1 MEEVPGLY
9 ADRDA
14 WLAALRP
21 GPITYRRAE
30 FLRGGLG
37 ALVGIALAA
46 LAAQAVPGGPAMLP
60 FIVAPMGAS
69 AVLLFA
75 APASPLAQPYSL
87 LVGNVVS
94 TVIGITAAK
103 LFADVTIAASVAVA
117 VAIAV
122 MMALRCVHPP
132 GGACALFTAVGS
144 SAVVEQGYAFAL
156 WPVAVNTV
164 VLLGVAALVNNLTG
178 RPYPHVPPPP
188 PPTVGTDPAPSQRV
202 GVQTEDIR
210 QAIASLD
217 RGLDILPG
225 DVMSLIREAESHA
238 LDRRLGQLRSGTLM
252 ARDVQTAR
260 PADTIYRARMI
271 MNNHHVKV
279 VPVVDDD
286 QRVVGIVTVYDLF
299 NLDVVDLDP
308 ISKIM
313 TSPVT
318 TVRTDTPV
326 SELVALMTDLGLRH
340 LPVVDE
346 QDRLAG
352 IITRT
357 ELIAVL
363 HQALVES

>member
-1 MEEVPGLY
+1 MY
-9 ADRDA
+9 ADRIA
-14 WLAALRP
+14 WRSSLRP
-21 GPITYRRAE
+21 GPIGYRRAD

-46 LAAQAVPGGPAMLP
+46 VAARAVPGGPAMLP

-75 APASPLAQPYSL
+75 APASPLAQPWSL

-94 TVIGITAAK
+94 TAIGVTAGR
-103 LFADVTIAASVAVA
+103 LFDDATLAAAVAVA
-117 VAIAV
+117 VAIPG

-132 GGACALFTAVGS
+132 GGACALFAAVGT
-144 SAVVEQGYAFAL
+144 SAVAEQGYAFAV
-156 WPVAVNTV
+156 WPVGVNTV

-178 RPYPHVPPPP
+178 RPYPHMPPPP
-188 PPTVGTDPAPSQRV
+188 PPPQGTDVAPSQRV

-210 QAIASLD
+210 QAMARLD

-225 DVMSLIREAESHA
+225 DVMTLVRDAEAHA
-238 LDRRLGQLRSGTLM
+238 LDRRFGQLRCGTLM

-260 PADTIYRARMI
+260 ASDTIYRARMV
-271 MNNHHVKV
+271 MNNHHVKA
-279 VPVVDDD
+279 VPVVDDE

-313 TSPVT
+313 TSPVE
-318 TVRTDTPV
+318 TVTVDTPV
-326 SELVALMTDLGLRH
+326 SRLVELMTDLGLRH
-340 LPVVDE
+340 LPVVDA
-346 QDRLAG
+346 DGRLAG
-352 IITRT
+352 IITRS
-357 ELIAVL
+357 ELITVL